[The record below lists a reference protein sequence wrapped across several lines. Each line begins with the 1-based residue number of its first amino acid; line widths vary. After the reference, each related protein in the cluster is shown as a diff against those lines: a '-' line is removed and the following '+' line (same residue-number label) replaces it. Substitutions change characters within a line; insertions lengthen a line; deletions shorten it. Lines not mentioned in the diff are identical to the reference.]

1 MMTGGALEAQT
12 MPIGQVPVGIW
23 ILAAV
28 GLVTVVVLILGM
40 VFFMGGLAEWML
52 MHDDED

>member
-1 MMTGGALEAQT
+1 MMTEVALEAQT